1 MNINQLTNQIKIK
14 NSRTKKSD
22 YSGFASDLANR
33 FILFNREVKEQSK
46 FTRILFK
53 KLKKLKSED
62 LKNEISVSNK
72 NSLTAIKDPFA
83 RKQKEASDAG
93 FSLTPFL
100 AIGGIVAY
108 MYKDE
113 IWNVAKNLIDSFN
126 LFKIDNKKDHIT
138 INNEYNTEEHTTE
151 NNYVKSVN
159 KEEPKTILGKL
170 GASFKFSNENI
181 EKLDSLS
188 DKWSDAISIVF
199 PGITSVG
206 KLMNLI
212 SSSKIAIDITNYFKK
227 LIDNNLDS
235 PINFLDK
242 SKDKLNYNL
251 KAYTANT
258 TNNNKQINSN
268 KNVISELKNQNV
280 SENITQQ
287 EKTENSGFFGSLAN
301 KASDLYNS
309 TKTAA
314 VDKYND
320 FKHGVNN
327 LLGFNLFSDSP
338 DSSKT
343 ISNSK
348 NEFGNINASVSGL
361 ASFALKFEGIR
372 EGSSIIGDWA
382 QSVINTRFNN
392 GSGKGYPWC
401 AIYTSAMLKQNGFKI
416 SNSPASAGSYYN
428 YGHAS
433 NEIQPGI
440 IAIRPRTGGNHL
452 GIVLQNLEDG
462 KFKMISGNQSNKVSI
477 SVEQSSKYTFRIPVK
492 ASQSSIGNVA
502 QPLAANN
509 STNDIQQSKQ
519 KANKKSGEQKILA
532 SGNESQSGPKAKSQI
547 LNPKLSSN
555 SIRQAVKTSKVL

>member
-1 MNINQLTNQIKIK
+1 MNINQLTNQIKMK

-22 YSGFASDLANR
+22 YSGFSSDIANQ
-33 FILFNREVKEQSK
+33 FILFNKEVKEHSRFTK
-46 FTRILFK
+46 FLFK

-62 LKNEISVSNK
+62 LKNEITISNK
-72 NSLTAIKDPFA
+72 NNLTSIKDPFA
-83 RKQKEASDAG
+83 RKEKEASDAG

-100 AIGGIVAY
+100 VIGGIVAY

-138 INNEYNTEEHTTE
+138 VNDEINTEEHTTE
-151 NNYVKSVN
+151 NISARYPNR
-159 KEEPKTILGKL
+159 EEPKTILGML
-170 GASFKFSNENI
+170 AASFKFSSTNI
-181 EKLDSLS
+181 EKIDSLS
-188 DKWSDAISIVF
+188 DKWKDAISLVF

-212 SSSKIAIDITNYFKK
+212 SSSKIAIDMSNYFKK
-227 LIDNNLDS
+227 LINDNLDS

-242 SKDKLNYNL
+242 SKNKLNYNL
-251 KAYTANT
+251 RSYTANT

-268 KNVISELKNQNV
+268 KNVISELKNQNS

-287 EKTENSGFFGSLAN
+287 ETQEDSGFFGSLAN

-309 TKTAA
+309 TKTAV

-338 DSSKT
+338 DASKI
-343 ISNSK
+343 ISASK
-348 NEFGNINASVSGL
+348 NEFGNMNATVSGL

-382 QSVINTRFNN
+382 QSVIRTRFNN
-392 GSGKGYPWC
+392 GSGKSYPWC

-428 YGHAS
+428 YGNSS
-433 NEIQPGI
+433 NTIQPGI
-440 IAIRPRTGGNHL
+440 IAVRARTGGNHV

-477 SVEQSSKYTFRIPVK
+477 TVEQSSRYTFRIPVK
-492 ASQSSIGNVA
+492 ASSEYSLGKVT
-502 QPLAANN
+502 QPVNN
-509 STNDIQQSKQ
+509 ISNLTQAPKQ
-519 KANKKSGEQKILA
+519 KVNKKPREQKVLT
-532 SGNESQSGPKAKSQI
+532 SGNESQSGVSGKSKTM
-547 LNPKLSSN
+547 NPKISSN